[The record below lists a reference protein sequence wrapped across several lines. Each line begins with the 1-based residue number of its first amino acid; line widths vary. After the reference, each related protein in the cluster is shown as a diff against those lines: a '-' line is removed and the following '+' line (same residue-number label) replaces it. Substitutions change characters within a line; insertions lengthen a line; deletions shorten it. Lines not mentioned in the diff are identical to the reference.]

1 MAISKAAYDL
11 ILREEIGSK
20 GLYEQRYRRPEW
32 PGERSGP
39 TIGIGYDLGQTDQRT
54 IREDWQGRVP
64 DAMLQAMLRCS
75 GCNGEAGRAM
85 TYQVKHLIDIPWDLA
100 KAVFDERVLP
110 RWEARLDAA
119 LPSAKKLSPDSRGA
133 LLSLIFNRGT
143 SFNMGGEP
151 GDRYHEMR
159 NIKALMRRGEYSK
172 IPGEFRNMKRLWPNS
187 AGLRKRRDAE
197 AKLFEK
203 GLSNPVGEII
213 GTVASGAGAG
223 ATAKAS
229 GFDAGD
235 AIAIAVLVAAAV
247 GIAFLIRRYKKRKD
261 DVRKPNLVGAPPAD
275 AAPPVV
281 PPDPPQARD

>member
-20 GLYEQRYRRPEW
+20 ALYEQRYRRPEW

-64 DAMLQAMLRCS
+64 DKMLQAMLRCS
-75 GCNGEAGRAM
+75 GCNGAAGRAM
-85 TYQVKHLIDIPWDLA
+85 TFEVKHLIDIPWDLA
-100 KAVFDERVLP
+100 KAVFDECVLP

-119 LPSAKKLSPDSRGA
+119 LPNAKKLSPDSRGA

-172 IPGEFRNMKRLWPNS
+172 IPGEMRSMKRLWPNS
-187 AGLRKRRDAE
+187 EGLRKRRDTE
-197 AKLFEK
+197 AKLFAK
-203 GLSNPVGEII
+203 GISNPSAEII
-213 GTVASGAGAG
+213 GTVASSAGAG

-229 GFDAGD
+229 GFDSSD
-235 AIAIAVLVAAAV
+235 AIVIAILVGVAVAIAFV
-247 GIAFLIRRYKKRKD
+247 IRRYKRKK
-261 DVRKPNLVGAPPAD
+261 DVRQPALVSVAPAVPA
-275 AAPPVV
+275 APVV
-281 PPDPPQARD
+281 PPDPPPPRD